1 MSKQMIYDLQQVGCS
16 YRQRSICPWNRS
28 KNIFWA
34 LKDISFQVCR
44 GETVGIIG
52 KNGAGK
58 STLLRLMAGIIEPS
72 RGTIYREKGI
82 RSTLLSLGAGFDKGL
97 TGGQNIYLNGLLLGM
112 KKSEI
117 DACYHDIIDL
127 AELGEF
133 IDQPV
138 LTYSSGMRSRLGFAI
153 AYYVNADVILIDET
167 LSVGDG
173 AFRLKS
179 SELLKKKIQS
189 DQTVILVTHSI
200 STTRALCD
208 RIVWLEH
215 GRSMKQHEK
224 NETLIAY
231 DKYLKTGVIQPEFL
245 STQDSEKGN
254 STYGK

>member
-1 MSKQMIYDLQQVGCS
+1 MSKQMIYDLRNVGCS
-16 YRQRSICPWNRS
+16 YRQRSLFPWNRS

-34 LKDISFQVCR
+34 LEDISFQVYR

-58 STLLRLMAGIIEPS
+58 STLLRLMAHIIEPS
-72 RGTIYREKGI
+72 RGTLYRDRSI
-82 RSTLLSLGAGFDKGL
+82 RSTLLSLGAGFDRGL
-97 TGGQNIYLNGLLLGM
+97 SGGQNIYLNGLLLGM
-112 KKSEI
+112 KKKEI
-117 DACYHDIIDL
+117 DECYRDIIDL
-127 AELGEF
+127 AELGDF

-200 STTRALCD
+200 STIRELCD
-208 RIVWLEH
+208 RVVWLEH
-215 GRSMKQHEK
+215 GRSMRQHGK
-224 NETLIAY
+224 DETLIAY
-231 DKYLKTGVIQPEFL
+231 DNYLKTGVVQPEFL
-245 STQDSEKGN
+245 
-254 STYGK
+254 